1 MTEAKGRPEQTFF
14 ADPAI
19 DRLMGVV
26 MALAGEVYVL
36 RDRVRCLEAVLAEQG
51 VVAPGALDRFQP
63 DPAFAAAA
71 AADRDAFVAHLM
83 DNLLGRQSARGP
95 L

>member
-1 MTEAKGRPEQTFF
+1 MTETKPRPEQVFF
-14 ADPAI
+14 DDPAV
-19 DRLMGVV
+19 DRMMGVV

-36 RDRVRCLEAVLAEQG
+36 RDRVRCLEAALTGQG
-51 VVAPGALDRFQP
+51 VLAPGALD
-63 DPAFAAAA
+63 AFESTQEQARADAQ
-71 AADRDAFVAHLM
+71 DRDAFVAHLM

>member
-1 MTEAKGRPEQTFF
+1 MTETKPRPEQVFF
-14 ADPAI
+14 DDPAV
-19 DRLMGVV
+19 DRMMGVV

-36 RDRVRCLEAVLAEQG
+36 RDRVRCLEAVLTGQG
-51 VVAPGALDRFQP
+51 VLGPGALD
-63 DPAFAAAA
+63 AFESTQEQARADAQ
-71 AADRDAFVAHLM
+71 DRDAFVAHLM